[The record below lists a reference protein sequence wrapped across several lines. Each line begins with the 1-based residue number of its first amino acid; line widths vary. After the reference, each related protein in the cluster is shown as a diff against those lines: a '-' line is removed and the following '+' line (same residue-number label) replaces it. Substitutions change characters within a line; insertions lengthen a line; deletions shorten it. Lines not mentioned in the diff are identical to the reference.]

1 MITAFL
7 QYLGEQLR
15 QELTAAARLHP
26 ELAELPVLVAFH
38 DPAPEGD
45 CIAISAQNVESLVEG
60 APIYRVD
67 GELAI
72 VVHANS
78 RNAAEAKDFLAAA
91 AETVLRTLC
100 FGWHERS
107 LPTVGCH
114 VYALT
119 PAPEPLGANGSAY
132 ESRLSFTATLQF
144 FAPPC
149 AG

>member
-1 MITAFL
+1 MITSFL

-26 ELAELPVLVAFH
+26 ELAEMPVLVAFH

-45 CIAISAQNVESLVEG
+45 HISISASNAEPLVEG
-60 APIYRVD
+60 TLIYRVD

-78 RNAAEAKDFLAAA
+78 RTAAAAKDFLAAA
-91 AETVLRTLC
+91 ADAALRALC
-100 FGWHERS
+100 YGWHEQFIPS
-107 LPTVGCH
+107 VGCH

-119 PAPEPLGANGSAY
+119 PAPEPLSATGEAY
-132 ESRLSFTATLQF
+132 EARLSYTTTLQF
-144 FAPPC
+144 FSPPC